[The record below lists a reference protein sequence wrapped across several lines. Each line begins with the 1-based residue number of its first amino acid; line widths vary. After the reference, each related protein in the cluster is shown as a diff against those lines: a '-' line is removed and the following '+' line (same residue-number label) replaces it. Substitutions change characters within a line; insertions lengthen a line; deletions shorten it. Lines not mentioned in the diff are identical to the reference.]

1 VNACIH
7 RNSVVCQHTDTF
19 ALAILSH
26 CTALFTTWI
35 CLGDN
40 LKHTKVNLNTG
51 SVGPAAFDEHVS
63 FAVMD
68 MKPWQDKYLALATDN
83 SRNIIMD
90 VATGK
95 QVRNLYG
102 HSNDGY
108 SHPKVAWS
116 QSGQYLMG
124 NTQEDGS
131 VCVWDIA
138 SSSIVQHLKGHG
150 TPVRDIYSSPT
161 SDTMVTT
168 AFDKATRF
176 WFAPTTQMV

>member
-1 VNACIH
+1 MYWIA
-7 RNSVVCQHTDTF
+7 TY
-19 ALAILSH
+19 
-26 CTALFTTWI
+26 TT
-35 CLGDN
+35 GNN
-40 LKHTKVNLNTG
+40 LKHTKVNLNSG
-51 SVGPAAFDEHVS
+51 SVGTAAFDEHVS
-63 FAVMD
+63 FAVMNLQ
-68 MKPWQDKYLALATDN
+68 PWQDKYLALATDN
-83 SRNIIMD
+83 SRNIILD
-90 VATGK
+90 VNTGK

-116 QSGQYLMG
+116 SSGQYLFG

-176 WFAPTTQMV
+176 WFAPTQMA